1 MSGAHEQRDSRQVER
16 SKQWSEAR
24 YRAILESAVDGI
36 VTCDEAGIIDSA
48 NPSAEKMFGYTADE
62 LIGCNVN
69 ILMPPPYRQEHDGHI
84 ARYRETGEKKIIGIE
99 REAVGQRRDGS
110 VFPLDLA
117 ISEVFLG
124 DSRSFVG
131 LLRDVTERKDVE
143 EALRR
148 ERDFAESLAETARI
162 IVLVLDTEGRIVRF
176 NPYMEKVSGYRLEEV
191 KGKLWFPTF
200 LPERDQKRIGKAFL
214 QAVEALPSSAVT
226 NAIVTKN
233 GDERLIE
240 WHTTTLQDA
249 GGEVAG
255 VLSVGQDITERV
267 HLESQLRQ
275 AQKMEAIG
283 RLAGGVAH
291 DFNTLLG
298 SIFGYSEMVL
308 DSLPEDHPQR
318 RAIEQI
324 HRGAE
329 RGAALT
335 RQLLAF
341 SRRQVLQPRLLDLN
355 VVITEMRE
363 MLRRLTTE
371 DIELVFD
378 LEERIGRVKVDAGQI
393 EQVIMNLIVNSADA
407 LPQSGRITLETANL
421 DIDAGHAERGAV
433 LVAGRYVTLSVTDN
447 GCGMDADTKNHAF
460 EPFFTTKEQG
470 KGTGLGLSTVYGI
483 VRQSGGG
490 VSIDSQPGE
499 GTCVKIYLLRSEETA
514 EKAPSES
521 AKDTPDRGSET
532 ILLVEDD
539 EMFLELTTEV
549 LESQGYTVLPANTP
563 TEAQAISSR
572 HLEPIHLL
580 VTDMVMPEMTGSVL
594 ARRLATER
602 PHLAVLLMSGYSDEI
617 LEERSAADSDR
628 AFIQKPF
635 RTKDLA
641 RTVRDLLDAVRQ

>member
-1 MSGAHEQRDSRQVER
+1 MSGVHEHRSTRQLER
-16 SKQWSEAR
+16 SVQRSEAH
-24 YRAILESAVDGI
+24 YRAILKSAVDGI
-36 VTCDEAGIIDSA
+36 ITCDEAGIIGSV
-48 NPSAEKMFGYTADE
+48 NPAVEKMFGYATGE
-62 LIGCNVN
+62 LIGRNVK
-69 ILMPPPYRQEHDGHI
+69 ILMPSPYREEHDGHI
-84 ARYRETGEKKIIGIE
+84 ARYCKTGEKRIIGIG

-110 VFPLDLA
+110 VFPIDLA
-117 ISEVFLG
+117 ISEVYLG
-124 DSRSFVG
+124 GSRSFVG
-131 LLRDVTERKDVE
+131 VLRDVTERKQVE
-143 EALRR
+143 EALHR
-148 ERDFAESLAETARI
+148 ERDFAQSLVEIARI
-162 IVLVLDTEGRIVRF
+162 IVLELDTEGRIVRF

-200 LPERDQKRIGKAFL
+200 LPERDQLRIGKVFMKTIA
-214 QAVEALPSSAVT
+214 ALPASAVT
-226 NAIVTKN
+226 NAIVTKG

-249 GGEVAG
+249 AGKVAG

-275 AQKMEAIG
+275 AQKMEAVG

-308 DSLPEDHPQR
+308 DRLPEDHPQR

-329 RGAALT
+329 RGATLT

-341 SRRQVLQPRLLDLN
+341 SRRQVLQPRLIDLN

-371 DIELVFD
+371 DIELKFD
-378 LEERIGRVKVDAGQI
+378 LEARLGHVKVDAGQI
-393 EQVIMNLIVNSADA
+393 EQVIMNLIVNAADA
-407 LPQSGRITLETANL
+407 MPHGGCITLETANL

-433 LVAGRYVTLSVTDN
+433 LVAGRYVTLCVTDD
-447 GCGMDADTKNHAF
+447 GSGMDAETRRHAF

-490 VSIDSQPGE
+490 VSIDSEPGA
-499 GTCVKIYLLRSEETA
+499 GTCVKIYLLRSEEKA
-514 EKAPSES
+514 EETFRESSRAAPQ
-521 AKDTPDRGSET
+521 RGSET

-539 EMFLELTTEV
+539 AMFLELTTEV
-549 LESQGYTVLPANTP
+549 LESQGYRVLPTNTP
-563 TEAQAISSR
+563 TDALAISR
-572 HLEPIHLL
+572 QHEGPIHLL
-580 VTDMVMPEMTGSVL
+580 VTDMVMPEMSGSVL
-594 ARRLATER
+594 VQRLAAER

-617 LEERSAADSDR
+617 LKERSATDSDR

-635 RTKDLA
+635 STKELA
-641 RTVRDLLDAVRQ
+641 RTVRELLDAIGP

>member
-1 MSGAHEQRDSRQVER
+1 MSGAHEHRDSRQVER
-16 SKQWSEAR
+16 SARWSEAH
-24 YRAILESAVDGI
+24 YRAMLKSAVDGI
-36 VTCDEAGIIDSA
+36 ITCDEAGIIDSV
-48 NPSAEKMFGYTADE
+48 NPAAEKMFGYATGE
-62 LIGCNVN
+62 LIGHNVK
-69 ILMPPPYRQEHDGHI
+69 ILMPSPYREEHDGHI
-84 ARYRETGEKKIIGIE
+84 ARYCKTGEKRIIGIG

-110 VFPLDLA
+110 VFPIDLA
-117 ISEVFLG
+117 VSEVFLG

-131 LLRDVTERKDVE
+131 LLRDVTERKEVE

-191 KGKLWFPTF
+191 KGELWFPTF
-200 LPERDQKRIGKAFL
+200 LPARDHQRVGKVFL
-214 QAVEALPSSAVT
+214 QVVDAMPKSAVV
-226 NAIVTKN
+226 NAIVTKE
-233 GDERLIE
+233 GAERLIE

-249 GGEVAG
+249 DGKVAG
-255 VLSVGQDITERV
+255 VLSVGQDITERT

-275 AQKMEAIG
+275 AQKMEAVG

-308 DSLPEDHPQR
+308 DRLPEDHPQR

-341 SRRQVLQPRLLDLN
+341 SRRQVLQPRLIDLN
-355 VVITEMRE
+355 IVITEMRE

-371 DIELVFD
+371 DIELRFD
-378 LEERIGRVKVDAGQI
+378 LEARIGQVKVDAGQI
-393 EQVIMNLIVNSADA
+393 EQVIMNLIVNAADA
-407 LPQSGRITLETANL
+407 MPHGGRVTLETANL

-433 LVAGRYVTLSVTDN
+433 LVAGRYVTLSVTDD
-447 GCGMDADTKNHAF
+447 GSGMDDETRRHAF

-490 VSIDSQPGE
+490 VSIDSEPGA
-499 GTCVKIYLLRSEETA
+499 GTCVKIYLLRSEEMPEDA
-514 EKAPSES
+514 SRES
-521 AKDTPDRGSET
+521 QRAAPDRGSET

-563 TEAQAISSR
+563 TEALAISRR
-572 HLEPIHLL
+572 HPESVHLL

-594 ARRLATER
+594 AQRLAAER

-635 RTKDLA
+635 RTEDLA
-641 RTVRDLLDAVRQ
+641 RTVRELLDAVRP